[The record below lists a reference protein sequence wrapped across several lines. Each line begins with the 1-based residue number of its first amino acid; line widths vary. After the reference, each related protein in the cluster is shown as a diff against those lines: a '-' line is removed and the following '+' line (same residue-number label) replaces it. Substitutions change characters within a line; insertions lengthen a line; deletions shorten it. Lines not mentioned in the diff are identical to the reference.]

1 MRYLLPLLAFLA
13 LAVALGLGLQRDPRA
28 LPSALIDQAAPAI
41 ALPLLHDAER
51 RFDTAQMRGQVWLL
65 NVWASW
71 CEPCRTEMP
80 ALKVLSARDG
90 VALFGLNYKDRD
102 EQARALLEQV
112 GNPYLASAVD
122 ADGRVG
128 MDFGVHGVPETF
140 VIDGAGR
147 VRLRHTG
154 PVTAAVWRDKLMP
167 AVRSLQ

>member
-28 LPSALIDQAAPAI
+28 LPSALLDRPAPAI
-41 ALPLLHDAER
+41 DRPLLHDPGR
-51 RFDTAQMRGQVWLL
+51 RLDTAQMHGQVWLL

-80 ALKVLSARDG
+80 ALKVLSTRDG

-102 EQARALLEQV
+102 APALALLDQI

-128 MDFGVHGVPETF
+128 MDFGVQGVPETF

-147 VRLRHTG
+147 VRFRHTG
-154 PVTAAVWRDKLMP
+154 PVTAEVWRDKLMP
-167 AVRSLQ
+167 AVRALK

>member
-28 LPSALIDQAAPAI
+28 LPSALIDQPAPAI
-41 ALPLLHDAER
+41 DRPLLHDASR
-51 RFDTAQMRGQVWLL
+51 RLDIAQMRGQVWLL

-71 CEPCRTEMP
+71 CEPCRAELP
-80 ALKVLSARDG
+80 ALKVLSTRDG
-90 VALFGLNYKDRD
+90 IALFGLNYKDRD
-102 EQARALLEQV
+102 APARALLEQV

-147 VRLRHTG
+147 VRFRHTG
-154 PVTAAVWRDKLMP
+154 PVTAEVWRDKLMP
-167 AVRSLQ
+167 VVRALK

>member
-28 LPSALIDQAAPAI
+28 LPSALIDQPAPAI
-41 ALPLLHDAER
+41 DRPLLHHAQR
-51 RFDTAQMRGQVWLL
+51 RLDTAQLRGQVWLL

-71 CEPCRTEMP
+71 CEPCRAELP
-80 ALKVLSARDG
+80 ALKVLSTRDG
-90 VALFGLNYKDRD
+90 VPVLGLNYKDRD
-102 EQARALLEQV
+102 DAARALLEQV

-140 VIDGAGR
+140 VIDAAGR

-154 PVTAAVWRDKLMP
+154 PVTAEVWQDKLMP
-167 AVRSLQ
+167 AIRSLR